1 MKGPLDI
8 HQYLL
13 AHDVHHEIVRLP
25 RNPAGYSG
33 ANLAQALGLPA
44 RRCVDVHA
52 FHSVNRSSDTLVL
65 LLAPSDT
72 VIDDALTGQRLART
86 VTQISEHGADARDG
100 AVGDA
105 VAVFT
110 RAGAQL
116 VSSRTD
122 YLAGHVAPLLLPA
135 DVQVVAMQ
143 SLADLAATVVYTPT
157 GDVGTAL
164 GMRAL
169 DLLVLSHATVLPVGE
184 RATRRR
190 PVRINLDPAPT
201 LLDADGGP
209 PAHAVPVRRA
219 PAPRRTTATV
229 TPVAS

>member
-25 RNPAGYSG
+25 RNCAGNTGG
-33 ANLAQALGLPA
+33 AVNLAQTLGLPA
-44 RRCVDVHA
+44 RRCIDVHA
-52 FHSVNRSSDTLVL
+52 FHALTRSSDTLVL

-72 VIDDALTGQRLART
+72 VVDDALIGQRLAKT
-86 VTQISEHGADARDG
+86 VSVNRVDARNTDPNE
-100 AVGDA
+100 

-110 RAGAQL
+110 PAGAQL

-135 DVQVVAMQ
+135 DVQVVALQ
-143 SLADLAATVVYTPT
+143 SLADLATTVVYTPT

-169 DLLVLSHATVLPVGE
+169 DLLVLCRATVLPVGE

-190 PVRINLDPAPT
+190 PVRIDLDPARA
-201 LLDADGGP
+201 LLDASDGL
-209 PAHAVPVRRA
+209 PARAVPMRRA
-219 PAPRRTTATV
+219 GAPPRNTTNV